1 MYFASGLVCRVGWP
15 FSWCWSPSH
24 WVTFSYGLYRCVTC
38 FARCLLLLPLRQWHL
53 NNLCS
58 LELRSTSLLWT
69 WFCNK
74 FTFRYKL
81 WDVWDDLCCNLW
93 AHLRVGVVC
102 AILEE
107 HGFNR
112 GFTRGT
118 TVACRFGSE
127 LLSNEDQCAPGPS
140 FFGGSA
146 TLGDLAAEIPHK
158 RRWRHMKTPSPKA
171 RRTLGVH
178 EKRDLVTVVN
188 FYTPTFEN
196 TH

>member
-1 MYFASGLVCRVGWP
+1 MIASLTWPCTLPPGW
-15 FSWCWSPSH
+15 SVEWDGPSAGADH
-24 WVTFSYGLYRCVTC
+24 PPTEWHVSYGLYRCVTC
-38 FARCLLLLPLRQWHL
+38 FARRLLLVPLRQWHL

-74 FTFRYKL
+74 FTFRCKL

-118 TVACRFGSE
+118 TGACRFGSE
-127 LLSNEDQCAPGPS
+127 LLSNEDQCTRAQY
-140 FFGGSA
+140 FGWFRHIQPLVSS
-146 TLGDLAAEIPHK
+146 LRMEVKHHLYSCLQPVLPEITIENWPHEAIN
-158 RRWRHMKTPSPKA
+158 KTP
-171 RRTLGVH
+171 
-178 EKRDLVTVVN
+178 
-188 FYTPTFEN
+188 
-196 TH
+196 